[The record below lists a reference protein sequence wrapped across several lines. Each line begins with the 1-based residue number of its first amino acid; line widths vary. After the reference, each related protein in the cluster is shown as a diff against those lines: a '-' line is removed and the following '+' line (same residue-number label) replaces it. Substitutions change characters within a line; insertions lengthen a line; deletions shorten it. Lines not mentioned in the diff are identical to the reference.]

1 MIQKLL
7 NKAISYLGAKEPTGD
22 DQFIEY
28 YNKITGAK
36 FALNVPWCAIFVT
49 VIARLV
55 GVATSIIP
63 NFASCDLGV
72 KWFKDKKRYE
82 LSKAYGGTYT
92 PKPGDV
98 IFYSSKYTQ
107 NDSTHTGYVVEI
119 TGVKVKAIEGNKSD
133 AVGYRTL
140 SLTNSYIIG
149 YGRVADF
156 LEGGSPDVSLY
167 PATYTTD
174 PKIIWDFLIDKI
186 GNPYGVAGL
195 MGNLRAE
202 SALKAT
208 NLQNSS
214 EKKLSL
220 SDEDYTKGVDDGSYT
235 NFVKDS
241 AGYGLAQWTYWSRKQ
256 ALLTYVRDHKGSIG
270 NLILQL
276 GFLYKELSTSYRG
289 VLSTLKSAKSVREAS
304 DIVLTGFERPANQSE
319 SVKKARASYGQEY
332 YNTYAIEKAPET
344 KPADP
349 ALKIE
354 SAKSRASG
362 YSKGKKFKTTSDLNV
377 RVGAGTSKT
386 KITTL
391 SKGTEVT
398 WYGYYTTVSG
408 VKWYLISCEDITG
421 YVSSKYLA

>member
-63 NFASCDLGV
+63 NFASCDLGATG
-72 KWFKDKKRYE
+72 FMGQKRYE

-119 TGVKVKAIEGNKSD
+119 TGGKVKAIEGNKSD
-133 AVGYRTL
+133 AVSYRTL
-140 SLTNSYIIG
+140 SLINSYIIG

-214 EKKLSL
+214 EKKFSL

-270 NLILQL
+270 NLVLQL
-276 GFLYKELSTSYRG
+276 GFLYKELSTSYKG
-289 VLSTLKSAKSVREAS
+289 VLATLKSAKSVREAS

-332 YNTYAIEKAPET
+332 YNTYAIR
-344 KPADP
+344 
-349 ALKIE
+349 LQRL
-354 SAKSRASG
+354 SRLRVEPPDIP
-362 YSKGKKFKTTSDLNV
+362 KV
-377 RVGAGTSKT
+377 RN
-386 KITTL
+386 L
-391 SKGTEVT
+391 RQPP
-398 WYGYYTTVSG
+398 
-408 VKWYLISCEDITG
+408 IST
-421 YVSSKYLA
+421 

>member
-119 TGVKVKAIEGNKSD
+119 TGAKVKAIEGNKSD

-174 PKIIWDFLIDKI
+174 PKIIWDFLMDKI

-202 SALKAT
+202 SALKST

-220 SDEDYTKGVDDGSYT
+220 SDEDYTKRVDDGSYT

-256 ALLTYVRDHKGSIG
+256 ALLTYVRDRKGSIG
-270 NLILQL
+270 NLVLQL
-276 GFLYKELSTSYRG
+276 GFLYQELSTSYKG

-332 YNTYAIEKAPET
+332 YNIYATEKAPET

-349 ALKIE
+349 TPKIE
-354 SAKSRASG
+354 SAKSKASG

-377 RVGAGTSKT
+377 RVGAGTSKA
-386 KITTL
+386 KIATL

-408 VKWYLISCEDITG
+408 VKWYLISCGDITG